1 MTATDGAPEGAGG
14 EGSAREAARR
24 SPTRGAT
31 RARDLKATGETARH
45 TTVSSRTVSRVSNDD
60 SRGQADGAAADTVRA
75 RNGVRHAQE
84 VAGVAGT
91 LRLPSSDDTA
101 SQDAAPTEAGPPP
114 AGTVSRSVGRSL
126 SPSPSPVGDTA
137 RKAPRPSMGD
147 VARHAGVSSQTVSRV
162 SNGHSNVDAATR
174 QRVIDSMRALG
185 YRPNSAARALR
196 SGRFHTIGVIMFT
209 LRTFG
214 NMRTLDAIATE
225 AARANYSV
233 MLIPVTDATLE
244 QVSGAYSRLSEQGV
258 DGVIIV
264 FEAHLLDNAEFTLPP
279 GLPVVVIDSNAG
291 PEYTVVDTDQA
302 EGARQAT
309 EHLLGLGHRQVWHI
323 AGPETSFSAVHRVE
337 SWRRTLEDAGIEP
350 PPVLYGDWSTESGHR
365 HGLTLGRRPDVT
377 AIFAANDQ
385 MALGAVR
392 ALHELGR
399 DVPGDISVVG
409 FDDLEEAHSFW
420 PPLTTIRQDF
430 GTVGR
435 QAIQA
440 LLHKVDRDDGNRRV
454 TVATRLV
461 VRASTA
467 PPK

>member
-1 MTATDGAPEGAGG
+1 MPNERSYGQTDGIAAGAN
-14 EGSAREAARR
+14 
-24 SPTRGAT
+24 
-31 RARDLKATGETARH
+31 RAQDDARH
-45 TTVSSRTVSRVSNDD
+45 PE
-60 SRGQADGAAADTVRA
+60 
-75 RNGVRHAQE
+75 E
-84 VAGVAGT
+84 VAGMAGT
-91 LRLPSSDDTA
+91 LEPPSSDDRVAGKDTVVGEAVADKAVFDEAVPNETA
-101 SQDAAPTEAGPPP
+101 PEEEPP
-114 AGTVSRSVGRSL
+114 AEAPPAEAASDEAVPQQAVPQQTAPHQTAPQQAVPQNALPTTNQL
-126 SPSPSPVGDTA
+126 SPAKDTV
-137 RKAPRPSMGD
+137 RKAARPSMGD

-337 SWRRTLEDAGIEP
+337 SWRRTLQDAGIEP
-350 PPVLYGDWSTESGHR
+350 PPVRYGDWSTESGHR
-365 HGLTLGRRPDVT
+365 HGLALGQSPDVT

-385 MALGAVR
+385 MALGAMR

-430 GTVGR
+430 GAVGR

-440 LLHKVDRDDGNRRV
+440 LLHKVDRNDGNRRV
-454 TVATRLV
+454 TVPTRLI
-461 VRASTA
+461 VRESTA
-467 PPK
+467 PPKS